1 MADQRSADCPPDIFS
16 EAESDVEE
24 FVGFDARDTRR
35 YAEIANR
42 APLFSSMPIPKAKL
56 VRIDTLFDSDD
67 SLCSNLDDD
76 QGITTLENLPCERNS
91 SSSSVEG
98 ELAPVI
104 FEANSPKYGAVN
116 SQASIKEESSSSSL
130 EGEIFGDVTEE
141 LSKGRL
147 TTVSPDNTASFGQEA
162 ASATLQQTEETET
175 PKLDTRRR
183 GKTTAIATF
192 STLPKLNAAVLV
204 FHAQFLV
211 SNVQC

>member
-1 MADQRSADCPPDIFS
+1 MVDRRSADCPPCVFS

-42 APLFSSMPIPKAKL
+42 APLFSSTPIPKAKR
-56 VRIDTLFDSDD
+56 VRINTLIDSDD
-67 SLCSNLDDD
+67 SLCSNLDHD
-76 QGITTLENLPCERNS
+76 QGTTTLENLPCEWNS
-91 SSSSVEG
+91 SSSLVEG

-104 FEANSPKYGAVN
+104 FEANSPKYGAAN
-116 SQASIKEESSSSSL
+116 SHASINEESSSSSL

-141 LSKGRL
+141 SKEQL
-147 TTVSPDNTASFGQEA
+147 TTVFPDNTASFGQEA

-175 PKLDTRRR
+175 PKLGTRRR

-192 STLPKLNAAVLV
+192 STLRKLNAAVLV
-204 FHAQFLV
+204 FRAQCLV
-211 SNVQC
+211 SNVQV

>member
-1 MADQRSADCPPDIFS
+1 MADRRSADCPPCVFS

-42 APLFSSMPIPKAKL
+42 APLFSSTPIPKAKR
-56 VRIDTLFDSDD
+56 VRINTLIDSDD

-76 QGITTLENLPCERNS
+76 QGTTTLENLPCEWNS
-91 SSSSVEG
+91 SSSLVEG

-104 FEANSPKYGAVN
+104 FEANSPKYGAAN
-116 SQASIKEESSSSSL
+116 SHASINEESSSSSL

-141 LSKGRL
+141 SKEQL
-147 TTVSPDNTASFGQEA
+147 TTVFPDNTASFGQEA

-175 PKLDTRRR
+175 PKLGTCRG

-192 STLPKLNAAVLV
+192 STLRKLNAAVLV
-204 FHAQFLV
+204 FRAQCLV
-211 SNVQC
+211 SNVQV